1 MCVYMH
7 MYIYIYIYSCVCMY
21 IDVYMNLYTYT
32 YYICHI
38 EGLGF
43 KVGRIIFPHSLLNAV
58 SLLH

>member
-1 MCVYMH
+1 MYIYVYICVC
-7 MYIYIYIYSCVCMY
+7 IYIYIHVCMY
-21 IDVYMNLYTYT
+21 IDLYMNVYTYT

-43 KVGRIIFPHSLLNAV
+43 KVGRIIFPHSLLNKV